1 MQPIILYSHDIGPN
15 PWKVAIIL
23 SALGIEYKTVFVSFD
38 EVKLPPF
45 TDINPNGR
53 LPAIIDPNQK
63 ITLWESGAIVEYLID
78 MYDVSHKLSYET
90 LPEKYHTQQWL
101 HFQMSGQGPYY
112 GQLFW
117 FKQPPTPE
125 SVAIKRY
132 ANEIRR
138 VTGVLEK
145 ALEGRDW
152 LVGDKCT
159 YADLCMVPWQDLV
172 PMYYAEEVG
181 DILRDFP
188 GVSAWMGR
196 MKEREDVQKVLREKS
211 EAMEKMAAQK

>member
-1 MQPIILYSHDIGPN
+1 MN
-15 PWKVAIIL
+15 PFLVSSDQLIPRAEIVG
-23 SALGIEYKTVFVSFD
+23 SADYIRLETDPLVFGVWS
-38 EVKLPPF
+38 
-45 TDINPNGR
+45 R
-53 LPAIIDPNQK
+53 LLISNRRDN
-63 ITLWESGAIVEYLID
+63 ESGAIVEYLID
-78 MYDVSHKLSYET
+78 TYDVSHKLSYET
-90 LPEKYHTQQWL
+90 FPEKYHMQQWL

-112 GQLFW
+112 SQLFW
-117 FKQPPTPE
+117 FKQQPTPE
-125 SVAIKRY
+125 LVAIKRY

-159 YADLCMVPWQDLV
+159 YADLCLVPWQDLV

-196 MKEREDVQKVLREKS
+196 MKEREDVQKVMREKS